1 MSCQTS
7 LNTVK
12 KCEEELNN
20 NLSEIHSK
28 INCLNVISE
37 FSPVTQTPVG
47 QFVIP
52 SSVAPPPVTPQVVPP
67 VAPQVVPPMAPQ
79 VMAPLV
85 IPPVAPPPVVS
96 VHNTPLGHSSTR
108 RSRKRLRLDSNN
120 LVCKSLTECVM
131 IIVY

>member
-1 MSCQTS
+1 M
-7 LNTVK
+7 
-12 KCEEELNN
+12 
-20 NLSEIHSK
+20 
-28 INCLNVISE
+28 
-37 FSPVTQTPVG
+37 G

-67 VAPQVVPPMAPQ
+67 MAPQVVPP
-79 VMAPLV
+79 MAPLV

-108 RSRKRLRLDSNN
+108 RSRKRVRLDSNN